1 MLKLL
6 LSIAWRH
13 PGNHEKLL
21 SRTDIIFF
29 STSIAIAS
37 YCIRVGPRLSDSRIL
52 VDISGFSKTSPFPSR
67 AVTFIKCLAIC
78 ILAHIKSNIHLC
90 IPLSASNLIKTL
102 LLFSPR
108 SRLVVLSDGYAD
120 FLPKHI
126 QLAAKLG
133 FPASSA
139 VFNTCLEAPH
149 LFRLLQA
156 KSLIDLLVT
165 GSSGLFVDNEVRS
178 ISESTHVVYLSLKN
192 GSSHS
197 DLYSSMVIELISRL
211 LGNASVVIFFSAHR
225 SSFKSSVNT
234 AIHQYR
240 TFASRHNIHMQ
251 QAEWHS
257 LRDPR
262 FYLKKLLVISPC
274 STLFSD
280 LTLSCRFASY
290 DWAILDDPK
299 LSLGYRPSI
308 LYRPEYASALR
319 TQANITS
326 SYLSKPV
333 NCL

>member
-13 PGNHEKLL
+13 PGNHEKLF

-37 YCIRVGPRLSDSRIL
+37 YCIRVDSRLSDSRIL
-52 VDISGFSKTSPFPSR
+52 VDMSGLSSTSPFPSR
-67 AVTFIKCLAIC
+67 AITFIKCLVIC
-78 ILAHIKSNIHLC
+78 IIAHVKSNIRLYL
-90 IPLSASNLIKTL
+90 PLSASNSIKTL

-120 FLPKHI
+120 FLPKHK

-133 FPASSA
+133 FSASSPI
-139 VFNTCLEAPH
+139 FNTCLEAHH

-156 KSLIDLLVT
+156 KSLIDLLAT
-165 GSSGLFVDNEVRS
+165 GSSSLFVDKEVRS

-211 LGNASVVIFFSAHR
+211 LANASVVIFFSAHR
-225 SSFKSSVNT
+225 SSSKSSVST

-240 TFASRHNIHMQ
+240 TFASRHNIYMQ

-257 LRDPR
+257 LRDPS
-262 FYLKKLLVISPC
+262 FYRKKLSVISPC

-280 LTLSCRFASY
+280 LTLACQFASY
-290 DWAILDDPK
+290 NWAILDDPR
-299 LSLGYRPSI
+299 LSLGYQPGI

-319 TQANITS
+319 AQAHIIS